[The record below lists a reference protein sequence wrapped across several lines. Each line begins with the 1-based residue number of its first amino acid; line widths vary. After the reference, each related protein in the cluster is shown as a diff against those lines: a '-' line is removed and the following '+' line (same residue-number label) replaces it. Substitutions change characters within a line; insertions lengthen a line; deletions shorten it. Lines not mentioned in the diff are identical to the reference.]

1 MKKNVK
7 NLLLIMIVL
16 LGVLTLTGCKGKYN
30 YPSETPKVTNPDEVY
45 LTIGDYKVT
54 KEQVYYRNLSSYG
67 VTILNDLIDD
77 ILLPKFAD
85 LTAEEKAAYEDYRN
99 SRIYGTEDV
108 ASLDTEEKSEAEKT
122 FKQSQ
127 VLQGYYTDE
136 AIEKGLELEYR
147 RYVYAAREV
156 KEEIAEFEPIT
167 DDEGNVTQEEYF
179 TEIEIDNAM
188 ATAYP
193 DESTIILL
201 TFRSE
206 LEAKALMEEV
216 GIYVDVTD
224 YRGWHKLEVDAEGNK
239 SAGELLTQT
248 EVYDAFIEMYN
259 ILYGHL
265 GCSIKEN
272 AYTLEGDKYV
282 WDLEENANGYNNFEY
297 TYTELSKISSV
308 IAKKVFESLTTD
320 SLVASYTLAPNKYL
334 TKYFLAIELE
344 EKTTEEVE
352 LTDAVLEA
360 QLIENKLTSALVE
373 YYLYEN
379 RLASDLV
386 IYDRGLEI
394 LYSDD
399 YTSIYESLSLE
410 ANFEKTDLT
419 SDKDIATLII
429 DGQTVSISAD
439 QIYDE
444 MAERYGVSTGIGFIS
459 QYITLGSDFNEVFNI
474 VTGEVLDQEA
484 YDALY
489 EEEIAPY
496 KEELEAGTFA
506 SIGYPKGYGWENFL
520 RDRFGVLNE
529 MELVALGSIYDE
541 SLDKFGESLYVF
553 SNDESK
559 LISSLFSKL
568 LAGEI
573 TREAYAEEVAKYEE
587 AAQNTI
593 QYQMQKI
600 VDDFYS
606 VNAYSIRVFTDLD
619 HNGTADDLTEEAEV
633 YGKLFIDYLLEE
645 ANNTSVSGKTY
656 AERLATL
663 VKQYNLASINDKTVV
678 GTTTYAELKQQ
689 GIEVAISTETTYSSK
704 AETNEELGLILKELW
719 NQVKDGKIAD
729 TKFTS
734 TTKSIEFTNELISD
748 FYSTD
753 TAVSKVVITEVN
765 DYTYVVNNTKV
776 QQVLPTEELID
787 RYLIVNKEDDEKTDE
802 ELELSVS
809 TKEKAAVE
817 AYYTVA
823 LDVFMSEDALGDA
836 LIAEREAL
844 MEAGTIKFANTAD
857 AERYKILMDN
867 IE

>member
-1 MKKNVK
+1 MKKNIK
-7 NLLLIMIVL
+7 NLLLIMMAF
-16 LGVLTLTGCKGKYN
+16 LGVLTLTGCKGKYK
-30 YPSETPKVTNPDEVY
+30 YPNETPQITNPNEVY

-67 VTILNDLIDD
+67 VTVLNDLIDD

-99 SRIYGTEDV
+99 SRIYGTEDIE
-108 ASLDTEEKSEAEKT
+108 SLDAEEKSEAEKSY
-122 FKQSQ
+122 KKSQ

-136 AIEKGLELEYR
+136 AIETGLKLEYR
-147 RYVYAAREV
+147 RYVYASREV
-156 KEEIAEFEPIT
+156 KKEIAEFEPIT

-179 TEIEIDNAM
+179 TETEIENAM
-188 ATAYP
+188 ATVYP

-216 GIYVDVTD
+216 GIYTDVAD
-224 YRGWHKLEVDAEGNK
+224 YRGWHQLVVDDKGNK
-239 SAGELLTQT
+239 SAGKLLTQT
-248 EVYDAFIEMYN
+248 EVYDAFIKMYN

-272 AYTLEGDKYV
+272 AYTLKDGKYV
-282 WDLEENANGYNNFEY
+282 WSLEENANGYNNFRY
-297 TYTELSKISSV
+297 TYTELSKVSSV

-344 EKTTEEVE
+344 EATTEDVE
-352 LTDAVLEA
+352 LTDTALEN

-379 RLASDLV
+379 RLANDLV

-394 LYSDD
+394 LYADD

-410 ANFEKTDLT
+410 ADYSKTDLI
-419 SDKDIATLII
+419 SNKNIATLTV

-444 MAERYGVSTGIGFIS
+444 MAERYGVTTGIGFIS
-459 QYITLGSDFNEVFNI
+459 QYIALSNEFNKVFNI
-474 VTGEVLDQEA
+474 VTGEILDQEA

-506 SIGYPKGYGWENFL
+506 SVGYPKGYGWENFL

-529 MELVALGSIYDE
+529 MELIALGDIYDE
-541 SLDKFGESLYVF
+541 SLDKFGESQYVF
-553 SNDESK
+553 ANDESE

-573 TREAYAEEVAKYEE
+573 TREDYVLEVAKYAEVAE
-587 AAQNTI
+587 NTI

-606 VNAYSIRVFTDLD
+606 VSAYSIRVFTDLD
-619 HNGTADDLTEEAEV
+619 HNGTADNLTEEAEV
-633 YGKLFIDYLLEE
+633 YSKLFIDYLLEE
-645 ANNTSVSGKTY
+645 ANNTNVSGKTY

-663 VKQYNLASINDKTVV
+663 VKQYNLASINDSTVV

-689 GIEVAISTETTYSSK
+689 GIEVTISTITTYSSK
-704 AETNEELGLILKELW
+704 TETNEELGLVLKELW
-719 NQVKDGKIAD
+719 NQVKDGKVAD

-734 TTKSIEFTNELISD
+734 TTKSIDFTNELISD
-748 FYSTD
+748 FYTTST
-753 TAVSKVVITEVN
+753 AISKVIVTAAN
-765 DYTYVVNNTKV
+765 DYTYVVNNTTT
-776 QQVLPTEELID
+776 QQVLPTEELIN
-787 RYLIVNKEDDEKTDE
+787 RYLIVNKEDDEKSDE
-802 ELELSVS
+802 ELELSVT
-809 TKEKAAVE
+809 TKEKAAIE
-817 AYYTVA
+817 AYYKVA
-823 LDVFMSEDALGDA
+823 LDVFMSDDAIADA

-844 MEAGTIKFANTAD
+844 MKVGTIKFTNSAD
-857 AERYKILMDN
+857 TEKYEILMKN